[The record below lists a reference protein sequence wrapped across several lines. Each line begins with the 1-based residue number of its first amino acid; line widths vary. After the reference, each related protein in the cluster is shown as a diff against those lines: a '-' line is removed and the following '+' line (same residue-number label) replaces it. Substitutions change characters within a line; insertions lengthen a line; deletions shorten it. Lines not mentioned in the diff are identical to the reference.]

1 VIGRS
6 KFRHYIGKNTPYILI
21 EYDQP
26 GKVKSEN
33 IQVQKSALQIWYF
46 SRRFLYHFEKINP
59 NTVYM
64 PLVYYPIFEPK
75 INEKDIDICLLGQ
88 KSEYRSTIVKRLS
101 EEGMNVFLSDRC
113 WGQDKLK
120 ILSRSKIV
128 LNIHYYKP
136 SGQEMIRILEGVAA
150 GCVVVSEESDDP
162 TNDNLLQSKYI
173 RMVPRNI
180 EKIVEKIKLQLIDLP
195 PVEEIFKSEILKNY
209 QNHMIERITKFY
221 NFNGNHH

>member
-88 KSEYRSTIVKRLS
+88 KSEYKSTIVKRLS
-101 EEGMNVFLSDRC
+101 EEGMNVFL
-113 WGQDKLK
+113 
-120 ILSRSKIV
+120 IV

-180 EKIVEKIKLQLIDLP
+180 QKIAVDRSSP
-195 PVEEIFKSEILKNY
+195 S
-209 QNHMIERITKFY
+209 
-221 NFNGNHH
+221 